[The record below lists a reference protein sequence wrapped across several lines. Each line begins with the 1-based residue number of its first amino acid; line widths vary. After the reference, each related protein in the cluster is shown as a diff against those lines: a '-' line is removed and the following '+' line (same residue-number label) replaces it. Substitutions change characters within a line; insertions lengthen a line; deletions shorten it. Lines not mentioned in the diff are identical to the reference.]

1 MSRTMISF
9 TLHTFSTVSQKLFTF
24 EFMDLTPIWLTLK
37 LASITALILLLIGL
51 PLAYWL
57 SKGRS
62 IAKIILEAI
71 ITMPLVLPPSV
82 LGFYLLLAF
91 SPQHGV
97 GKWLQQVFNVQLV
110 FSFQGLILAS
120 VIYSM
125 PFMIGP
131 IKSALQQLPVSLS
144 QASYTL
150 GKTERQ
156 TFIHVLLPNIR
167 ASVLTAVIL
176 TFAHTLG
183 EFGVVLMI
191 GGNIPGITR
200 VASIAVYDSVENQDY
215 SAANA
220 YSLILFSITFVMV
233 ISVFV
238 FNKYKAKSPLE

>member
-1 MSRTMISF
+1 
-9 TLHTFSTVSQKLFTF
+9 
-24 EFMDLTPIWLTLK
+24 MDLNPIWLTLK
-37 LASITALILLLIGL
+37 LAGITTLLLLAVGL
-51 PLAYWL
+51 PVAWWL

-62 IAKIILEAI
+62 FFKIVLEAI

-97 GKWLQQVFNVQLV
+97 GKWLLKTFNIQFV
-110 FSFQGLILAS
+110 FSFQGLVLAS

-144 QASYTL
+144 QASYSL
-150 GKTERQ
+150 GKTKWQ
-156 TFIHVLLPNIR
+156 TFIKVLVPNIKP
-167 ASVLTAVIL
+167 SLLTAIVL

-191 GGNIPGITR
+191 GGNIPNVTR
-200 VASIAVYDSVENQDY
+200 VASIAVYDSVEQMDY
-215 SAANA
+215 TTANA
-220 YSLILFSITFVMV
+220 YSLILFAITFVMV
-233 ISVFV
+233 MAVFI
-238 FNKYKAKSPLE
+238 FNKYQLKSPLE

>member
-1 MSRTMISF
+1 
-9 TLHTFSTVSQKLFTF
+9 
-24 EFMDLTPIWLTLK
+24 MDLTPIWLTLK
-37 LASITALILLLIGL
+37 LAGITTLLLLLVGL

-62 IAKIILEAI
+62 IFKIIIEAI

-82 LGFYLLLAF
+82 LGFYLLMAF
-91 SPQHGV
+91 SPKHGI
-97 GKWLQQVFNVQLV
+97 GGWLHDALDLQLV
-110 FSFQGLILAS
+110 FSFQGLVLAS
-120 VIYSM
+120 LIYSM

-131 IKSALQQLPVSLS
+131 IKSALQQLPSSLS

-150 GKTERQ
+150 GKSEGE
-156 TFIHVLLPNIR
+156 TFIKVLLPNIR
-167 ASVLTAVIL
+167 ASVLTAAIL

-191 GGNIPGITR
+191 GGDIPGVTR
-200 VASIAVYDSVENQDY
+200 VASIAVYDSVEILDY

-220 YSLILFSITFVMV
+220 YSLILFAITFMMV
-233 ISVFV
+233 ISVFI